1 LAQVDLLRAKM
12 ARERVARRRDDHLV
26 PVDGPRLVDDRDDQ
40 VHSGGQRAVV
50 FSQTLDDHR
59 LRLLHDADA
68 LGDDRD
74 RDQRYRGG
82 DDQRTDVVHAQFSL
96 STYRVAP
103 STRTTITRVPGSSAA
118 SMSDAARQSSPSTNT
133 RPFPVPGSMRSETI
147 PTLPA
152 SASTLV
158 RMADPLGCRCRSKKG
173 RMPTRDK
180 RVPAAKLS
188 AGTIAPGTTRETTP
202 AARQPTAT
210 ESSQKPG
217 ASISATNR
225 SRAATSQTCHSC
237 MGEKLARKEEAGNAS
252 SVIRHPSSVRF
263 GAVSLPS
270 EEKGC
275 LPWIASVVS

>member
-1 LAQVDLLRAKM
+1 
-12 ARERVARRRDDHLV
+12 
-26 PVDGPRLVDDRDDQ
+26 
-40 VHSGGQRAVV
+40 
-50 FSQTLDDHR
+50 
-59 LRLLHDADA
+59 
-68 LGDDRD
+68 
-74 RDQRYRGG
+74 
-82 DDQRTDVVHAQFSL
+82 
-96 STYRVAP
+96 
-103 STRTTITRVPGSSAA
+103 
-118 SMSDAARQSSPSTNT
+118 
-133 RPFPVPGSMRSETI
+133 MRSETI

-237 MGEKLARKEEAGNAS
+237 MGEKLARKE
-252 SVIRHPSSVRF
+252 
-263 GAVSLPS
+263 
-270 EEKGC
+270 
-275 LPWIASVVS
+275 